1 MARFCS
7 NCGKELN
14 ENADICLNCGVA
26 VNNNSSVP
34 RNTSN
39 DKKNGIPGWAVFLI
53 VIASL
58 LPIVIIGII
67 LFLSFNTIDYS
78 IDKARKIQ
86 DRFKE
91 EYKDDYTIVGKGTV
105 GDALEY
111 NGLRFTLNKVT
122 SYNNIGDNTLEE
134 DEEYIVFFFDI
145 ENISEE
151 VKKISKI
158 NFKGTDGFD
167 TEEPELM
174 MNDVIDGVSN
184 ISFGKRL
191 SAGDKVSG
199 YIAFEVDKNW
209 TNFDLEYHDFFDD
222 IAISFSVINDN
233 IDEV

>member
-26 VNNNSSVP
+26 VNNNSSVT

-39 DKKNGIPGWAVFLI
+39 GRKNRMPGWAIFLI
-53 VIASL
+53 VIACL

-111 NGLRFTLNKVT
+111 NGLRFTLNKVST
-122 SYNNIGDNTLEE
+122 YDSIGDNTLDE

-145 ENISEE
+145 ENTSEE
-151 VKKISKI
+151 VKKISMI
-158 NFKGTDGFD
+158 NFKGNDGFD